1 MRPSLE
7 IGGLAPA
14 LGIRGTIEVHDE
26 SLYGMNGRDS
36 TTEAYQILADL
47 LVTIRR
53 VIHRGLE
60 KVSGKTWYLDGCPP
74 GLFELLVE
82 RKEKEKAIDRF
93 SGEYQELI
101 TFASLDDLASIIEF
115 NDDLATL
122 LASLEPEGSPMID
135 RLRNIEG
142 LRLKMAASVPFDDDD
157 LEAITRYHRE
167 FRESLTRR
175 KRAPEEV
182 TPAPETPDAPEDE
195 EDVEEDL
202 PHDDTTADD
211 VDEELESSGELATV
225 GRPKDF
231 NTQVA
236 TFDELVEFAGGIKP
250 VPEPDD
256 PPKDEEFLADIESV
270 ADLRA
275 PPIEDLDDKDLV
287 IEAELAMAEDDDRG
301 VLRVLHREVTGIA
314 ESAFRKILDVGHP
327 VWDTVRSSGWYDMKK
342 ADLALAP
349 LELFYTVVARAA
361 EVQRSGAGFEA
372 VKASL
377 DNSEFS
383 KLLLS
388 LREMFMRHSP
398 DRNSK
403 F

>member
-1 MRPSLE
+1 MS
-7 IGGLAPA
+7 
-14 LGIRGTIEVHDE
+14 D
-26 SLYGMNGRDS
+26 RDP

-74 GLFELLVE
+74 GLFEQLVE

-101 TFASLDDLASIIEF
+101 TFASLDELAEIIEY
-115 NDDLATL
+115 NGDLTKL

-135 RLRNIEG
+135 RLREIEA
-142 LRLKMAASVPFDDDD
+142 LRLKMAASVPFDDGD

-167 FRESLTRR
+167 FRDSLTRR

-182 TPAPETPDAPEDE
+182 TPPPEASEVE
-195 EDVEEDL
+195 EDVQEE
-202 PHDDTTADD
+202 PSRDDATADE
-211 VDEELESSGELATV
+211 VDEENDSSRGLATV
-225 GRPKDF
+225 KRANDF

-236 TFDELVEFAGGIKP
+236 TFEELVEFAGGMKP
-250 VPEPDD
+250 VPEPDE
-256 PPKDEEFLADIESV
+256 PPNDDEFLADIESS
-270 ADLRA
+270 ADLPVL
-275 PPIEDLDDKDLV
+275 PPGDLDNADLV
-287 IEAELAMAEDDDRG
+287 IEVELAMAEDDNRG

-314 ESAFRKILDVGHP
+314 ESAFRKILDIGHP

-361 EVQRSGAGFEA
+361 DVQRSGAGFEA

-377 DNSEFS
+377 DEAQFS

-388 LREMFMRHSP
+388 LREMFLRQGL
-398 DRNSK
+398 
-403 F
+403 

>member
-1 MRPSLE
+1 
-7 IGGLAPA
+7 
-14 LGIRGTIEVHDE
+14 
-26 SLYGMNGRDS
+26 MNDRDP

-47 LVTIRR
+47 LVTTRR
-53 VIHRGLE
+53 VIHKGLE

-74 GLFELLVE
+74 GLFEQLVE

-101 TFASLDDLASIIEF
+101 TFASLDDLAAIIEY
-115 NDDLATL
+115 NDDLAKL
-122 LASLEPEGSPMID
+122 LASIEPEGSPMID
-135 RLRNIEG
+135 RLREIEA

-157 LEAITRYHRE
+157 FEAITRYHRE
-167 FRESLTRR
+167 FRDSLTRR

-182 TPAPETPDAPEDE
+182 TPPPSPRDEPAGSENEQAGPSREEIGDLDDAERVIPDIAAPAARAP
-195 EDVEEDL
+195 
-202 PHDDTTADD
+202 
-211 VDEELESSGELATV
+211 S
-225 GRPKDF
+225 DF

-236 TFDELVEFAGGIKP
+236 TFDELVDSSGGMKP
-250 VPEPDD
+250 APDPEEPPVDD
-256 PPKDEEFLADIESV
+256 QFLADIESV

-275 PPIEDLDDKDLV
+275 PPLEDRGTGDLV
-287 IEAELAMAEDDDRG
+287 IEVELAMAEDDDRG

-314 ESAFRKILDVGHP
+314 ESAFRKILDLGHP

-377 DNSEFS
+377 EEAQFS

-388 LREMFMRHSP
+388 LREMFLRQGL
-398 DRNSK
+398 
-403 F
+403 

>member
-1 MRPSLE
+1 MS
-7 IGGLAPA
+7 
-14 LGIRGTIEVHDE
+14 D
-26 SLYGMNGRDS
+26 RDP

-53 VIHRGLE
+53 VINRGLE

-74 GLFELLVE
+74 GLFEQLVE

-101 TFASLDDLASIIEF
+101 TFASLDDLAAIIEY
-115 NDDLATL
+115 NDDLAKL

-135 RLRNIEG
+135 RLRNIEA
-142 LRLKMAASVPFDDDD
+142 LRLKMAASVPFDDGD

-167 FRESLTRR
+167 FRDSLTRR

-182 TPAPETPDAPEDE
+182 TPPPEKPDAPDVV
-195 EDVEEDL
+195 EDVQED
-202 PHDDTTADD
+202 PSQGDAAADD
-211 VDEELESSGELATV
+211 IEKELDSNGELATV
-225 GRPKDF
+225 GRAKDF

-236 TFDELVEFAGGIKP
+236 TFDELVEFAGGMKP
-250 VPEPDD
+250 VPEPDE
-256 PPKDEEFLADIESV
+256 PPEDEEFLADIESS
-270 ADLRA
+270 ADIPGA
-275 PPIEDLDDKDLV
+275 PPENLDNRDLV

-301 VLRVLHREVTGIA
+301 VLRVLHLEVTGIA

-361 EVQRSGAGFEA
+361 DVQRSGAGFEA

-398 DRNSK
+398 
-403 F
+403 

>member
-1 MRPSLE
+1 M
-7 IGGLAPA
+7 I
-14 LGIRGTIEVHDE
+14 D
-26 SLYGMNGRDS
+26 RDP

-101 TFASLDDLASIIEF
+101 TFASLDDLAAIIEY
-115 NDDLATL
+115 NADLAKL
-122 LASLEPEGSPMID
+122 LASLEPEGAPMID
-135 RLRNIEG
+135 RLREIEA

-175 KRAPEEV
+175 KRAAEDVTPPPLPPAEEVVDEKEQESTPPEENGDHQV
-182 TPAPETPDAPEDE
+182 IEDDDPVDETATVAPE
-195 EDVEEDL
+195 
-202 PHDDTTADD
+202 
-211 VDEELESSGELATV
+211 VDFG
-225 GRPKDF
+225 
-231 NTQVA
+231 TQAV
-236 TFDELVEFAGGIKP
+236 TFEELVEVTGGP
-250 VPEPDD
+250 
-256 PPKDEEFLADIESV
+256 DIESL
-270 ADLRA
+270 ADESTPDEEVLPDIA
-275 PPIEDLDDKDLV
+275 SSAEFVSLPPEQPDSEALV
-287 IEAELAMAEDDDRG
+287 VDVELAMAEDDDRK
-301 VLRVLHREVTGIA
+301 VLRVLHTEVTMIA
-314 ESAFRKILDVGHP
+314 EGAYRKVLDIGHP
-327 VWDTVRSSGWYDMKK
+327 VWDAVRSSGWYDMKK

-377 DNSEFS
+377 EDAEFS

-388 LREMFMRHSP
+388 LREMFMRHSL
-398 DRNSK
+398 
-403 F
+403 